1 MADTELLR
9 HQQIWHGFTNF
20 VKFATVAVLVL
31 VVCLWFFLVV

>member
-20 VKFATVAVLVL
+20 VKFGTLAVLLL
-31 VVCLWFFLVV
+31 VFCLWFFLVV